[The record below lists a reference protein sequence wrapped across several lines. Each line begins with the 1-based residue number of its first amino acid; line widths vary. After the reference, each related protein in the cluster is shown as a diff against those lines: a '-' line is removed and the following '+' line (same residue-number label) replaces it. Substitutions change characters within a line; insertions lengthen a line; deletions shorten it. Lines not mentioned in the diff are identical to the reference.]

1 MSLQDIKIHLP
12 SNWKEASRMGNERQ
26 VVLRVYH
33 INPITKINQEDRQ
46 DHPLDSNNPLKT
58 VSRISPETAGP
69 NPLTDFYKGMK
80 GAIESGFMPPEM
92 TMEKLDTMWKGMT
105 ATPHAET
112 PADSDLAGDIGIV
125 EFDTP
130 EMAYQQLKNMTM
142 GWGAQDDSSSM
153 LIGGGIPGFSKDT
166 KIEDYDKNELF
177 KKMMTRE
184 QFEGLI
190 KIGKLTVEAQ
200 PKLQEDI
207 KKSGVK
213 YIEKEYLGCKAIF
226 SEMPNPKPKP
236 SKAPSKPV
244 KNEKEGMGGSR
255 GNDITAAMPQI
266 PKEDDYKPIL
276 SNCSGMVF
284 GRFLI
289 AGSILSSIGLMP
301 SGDKPC
307 QSLTGTKK
315 VESKMREGDT
325 VFTDVALVPTLSNI
339 KQEGYYH
346 KEEAE
351 EIFEGIIKTL
361 K

>member
-1 MSLQDIKIHLP
+1 
-12 SNWKEASRMGNERQ
+12 MGNERQ

-92 TMEKLDTMWKGMT
+92 TMEKLNTLWQGMT

-112 PADSDLAGDIGIV
+112 PADSDLAGDLGIA

-142 GWGAQDDSSSM
+142 GFTEQGGSSFIGIGA
-153 LIGGGIPGFSKDT
+153 IPGISNDT

-184 QFEGLI
+184 QFEGLL
-190 KIGKLTVEAQ
+190 KLNKLGQDAL
-200 PKLQEDI
+200 PKLKDDVKKTGI
-207 KKSGVK
+207 KYV
-213 YIEKEYLGCKAIF
+213 EKDYLGGKAIF
-226 SEMPNPKPKP
+226 SEMPNPKP
-236 SKAPSKPV
+236 APSASTSRPV
-244 KNEKEGMGGSR
+244 KNEKAGMGGSR
-255 GNDITAAMPQI
+255 GNDITAAMPKI
-266 PKEDDYKPIL
+266 PKQDEYKPVIT
-276 SNCSGMVF
+276 NCLGIVYGRYLISGS
-284 GRFLI
+284 L
-289 AGSILSSIGLMP
+289 LSSIDLMP
-301 SGDKPC
+301 SGNKPC
-307 QSLTGTKK
+307 QSLTGTRK

-325 VFTDVALVPTLSNI
+325 VFTDTALVPTLSNL

-346 KEEAE
+346 KEEV
-351 EIFEGIIKTL
+351 EGISEGILKTL
-361 K
+361 N

>member
-184 QFEGLI
+184 QFEGLL
-190 KIGKLTVEAQ
+190 KLNKLGQDAL
-200 PKLQEDI
+200 PKLKDDVKKTGI
-207 KKSGVK
+207 KYV
-213 YIEKEYLGCKAIF
+213 EKDYLGGKAIF
-226 SEMPNPKPKP
+226 SEMPNPKP
-236 SKAPSKPV
+236 APSASTSRPV
-244 KNEKEGMGGSR
+244 KNEKAGMGGSR
-255 GNDITAAMPQI
+255 GNDITAAMPKI
-266 PKEDDYKPIL
+266 PKQDEYKPVIT
-276 SNCSGMVF
+276 NCLGIVYGRYLISGS
-284 GRFLI
+284 L
-289 AGSILSSIGLMP
+289 LSSIDLMP
-301 SGDKPC
+301 SGNKPC
-307 QSLTGTKK
+307 QSLTGTRK
-315 VESKMREGDT
+315 VESKMREGNT
-325 VFTDVALVPTLSNI
+325 TFTDIALVPTLSNL

-346 KEEAE
+346 KEEFE
-351 EIFEGIIKTL
+351 EIVENIFKLL